1 MTKEPDRPD
10 LPDYVVD
17 PVKRQDVEELEEL
30 RDYVLALIEYK
41 QYVDFDEVETDLPQK
56 AQTKLKQSKG
66 PTYLLEMVKCGD
78 NACGG
83 CPHGPYIY
91 GYQRKDGEIKSWYV
105 GKPKAN
111 PAKAEKAIETESV
124 KKQKS

>member
-1 MTKEPDRPD
+1 
-10 LPDYVVD
+10 
-17 PVKRQDVEELEEL
+17 
-30 RDYVLALIEYK
+30 
-41 QYVDFDEVETDLPQK
+41 
-56 AQTKLKQSKG
+56 
-66 PTYLLEMVKCGD
+66 MVKCGD
-78 NACGG
+78 DACGG

-91 GYQRKDGEIKSWYV
+91 GYQRKDGEIKSLYV